1 MTELLHHKKMC
12 TQCQKSPSILRPEHK
27 LHIPYK
33 KIFIVHLRGAI
44 HLKKNKKHDSP
55 AGLRGSI
62 SKTKVSRDLG
72 PKPPIPLAFG
82 SPSHATAAQCAE
94 EGGSAG

>member
-1 MTELLHHKKMC
+1 MNYDRIASPQKNVHTTPKKPQYF
-12 TQCQKSPSILRPEHK
+12 TSRAQITYTLQKNIYCAPQGNHPL
-27 LHIPYK
+27 
-33 KIFIVHLRGAI
+33 
-44 HLKKNKKHDSP
+44 KKHDSP

-62 SKTKVSRDLG
+62 SKTKVFRDLG